1 MKRAGLYVRVST
13 VEQRERGMSVDAQ
26 ISALIAFCEANGY
39 TPYKIYNDAG
49 ISARKSYKKR
59 PALLEMIR
67 DCSEKKLDIVLFTRL
82 DRFFRSVPDYY
93 ACINQMAGVPWR
105 AISEDYETTT
115 PDGVFKVNIMLS
127 VAQSE
132 ADKTSA
138 RLKDAF
144 AYKRARGDYLGKP
157 PTGYIRKNGQLVKD
171 PETSKAVSVMFDT
184 YLHTFSPMAAMNAA
198 ADHGLRLE
206 RAHFIKMITSK
217 AYCGEAAGGH
227 PCEPYITPE
236 QWEKAQEVKRSRRTT
251 LKYGKRVYLFSGIA
265 VCGYCGRRMV
275 AKSQVSHHIDGTT
288 VIHKRYVCDSYL
300 GKSRTCPHLMITERK
315 LEDYLLTHVD
325 KLLQDIRVND
335 HFSVAGYKSRVNNK
349 NRLKAKLERL
359 KEVYIDGDMDRE
371 EYRTKK
377 REIESELDAIVIP
390 SDRPPQLPDGWKEVY
405 DQLTAENKQAFWKS
419 AIKSIIVTNE
429 TKDHPE
435 VIFAHGIL

>member
-1 MKRAGLYVRVST
+1 MKKAALYVRVST
-13 VEQRERGMSVDAQ
+13 AEQRDRGMSVDAQ

-67 DCSEKKLDIVLFTRL
+67 DCSDKKLDIVLFTRL

-138 RLKDAF
+138 RLKDAMS
-144 AYKRARGDYLGKP
+144 YKRARGDYLGKP
-157 PTGYIRKNGQLVKD
+157 PTGYKRINGQLVKD
-171 PETSKAVSVMFDT
+171 PETSKAVGIMFDT
-184 YLHTFSPMAAMNAA
+184 YLHTFSSIRAIRAAT
-198 ADHGLRLE
+198 DYGLKLE
-206 RAHFIKMITSK
+206 RATFMKMISSR

-227 PCEPYITPE
+227 PCEPYITEE
-236 QWEKAQEVKRSRRTT
+236 QWEKIQKVKRSRRTT
-251 LKYGKRVYLFSGIA
+251 NKYGKRVYLFSGLV
-265 VCGYCGRRMV
+265 VCGYCGRRMP
-275 AKSQVSHHIDGTT
+275 AKSTNRVHVDGEK
-288 VIHKRYVCDSYL
+288 VFHKRYSCDSFY
-300 GKSRTCPHLMITERK
+300 GTARSCPPLHITEARI
-315 LEDYLLTHVD
+315 EEYLLSHLD
-325 KLLQDIRVND
+325 GLLRDIRINE
-335 HFSVAGYKSRVNNK
+335 HFNVVGYKNRVNNK

-359 KEVYIDGDMDRE
+359 KEVYIDGDIDRE
-371 EYRTKK
+371 VYKQKK
-377 REIESELDAIVIP
+377 REIEAELNAITIP
-390 SDRPPQLPDGWKEVY
+390 QERPPQLPDNWREVY

-419 AIKSIIVTNE
+419 IIRSIIVTNE

-435 VIFAHGIL
+435 IIFA